1 MMDRRKFLKAS
12 ALGVLGTGI
21 SSKFKF
27 ISSKN
32 IHAESQPKIREYRML
47 GRTGFR
53 VSDISC
59 GICEDAGLLNALLD
73 TGVNYIDTAESYGN
87 ERIIAQ
93 AIQNRNR
100 QSLFVTT
107 KLKIEKDVSKKGF
120 IERTK
125 KCLERLKTNY
135 IDCMM
140 IHSCSDLET
149 LKTAGFHAA
158 MKELKA
164 QEYLR
169 FLGVSNHG
177 VSRRTKPKD
186 SMEKVLLAAAEDGRF
201 DIFLLA
207 HNFLSE
213 NNGAKVLQVCK
224 EKNIGATLM
233 KVNPV
238 GLYLRFKEE
247 VEFLEK
253 EGRNVGKG
261 LLASLNRLKGRSDE
275 IQPFV
280 KKYNLENQ
288 SEIRKTSVKWA
299 LTNDN
304 VCTVCCRFETF
315 DHLDEFVLVSGT
327 KLAAMEI
334 QRLNAYK
341 KGYSYSYCRHACGSY
356 EPECPENVPV
366 NTIMRYNHYFI
377 AQGREKEAMSKYAAL
392 DTAKA
397 DRCKQCPGYCEKA
410 CPYGVPIQGLLVLAN
425 NRLILAEFTHRRI
438 ESGCHM
444 ME

>member
-1 MMDRRKFLKAS
+1 MIKAKEMDRRKFFKTS
-12 ALGVLGTGI
+12 ALGVFGAGI
-21 SSKFKF
+21 PSKFKF
-27 ISSKN
+27 DFSKN
-32 IHAESQPKIREYRML
+32 FHAESQPKIREYRML
-47 GRTGFR
+47 GRTGFK

-73 TGVNYIDTAESYGN
+73 TGVNYIDTAESYQN

-100 QSLFVTT
+100 QSLFITT
-107 KLKIEKDVSKKGF
+107 KLIIEKDLGKQGF
-120 IERTK
+120 IDRTK
-125 KCLERLKTNY
+125 KCLERLKTDY
-135 IDCMM
+135 VDCMM
-140 IHSCSDLET
+140 IHSCPDLET

-164 QEYLR
+164 QGRLR

-177 VSRRTKPKD
+177 VSRRTEPKY

-201 DIFLLA
+201 DVFLLA
-207 HNFLSE
+207 YNFLAE
-213 NNGAKVLQVCK
+213 NNGAKLLQVCK

-247 VEFLEK
+247 AEYLEK
-253 EGRNVGKG
+253 EGRNIGKG

-288 SEIRKTSVKWA
+288 SEVRKASVKWA

-304 VCTVCCRFETF
+304 VSTVCCRFENF
-315 DHLDEFVLVSGT
+315 DHLDEFVSVSGT
-327 KLAAMEI
+327 KLAAMDI
-334 QRLNAYK
+334 QRLDAYK
-341 KGYSYSYCRHACGSY
+341 KGYSYAYCRHACGSC

-377 AQGREKEAMSKYAAL
+377 AQGREKEAMLKYDAL
-392 DTAKA
+392 ATSKA
-397 DRCKQCPGYCEKA
+397 DRCKQCPGHCEKA
-410 CPYGVPIQGLLVLAN
+410 CPYRVPIQGLLVLAD
-425 NRLILAEFTHRRI
+425 NRLTLA
-438 ESGCHM
+438 
-444 ME
+444 